1 MLGGHRDRLWMLPI
15 GERRRPGKK
24 RPPGYERLSG
34 MQAINAFLIRE
45 RADIGEAAEEAL
57 EVGAIPIF

>member
-1 MLGGHRDRLWMLPI
+1 MIDYGCCRLGRGVDPGRSA
-15 GERRRPGKK
+15 RPGMSAYT
-24 RPPGYERLSG
+24 GT
-34 MQAINAFLIRE
+34 QAINAFLIRE

>member
-1 MLGGHRDRLWMLPI
+1 MDAADW
-15 GERRRPGKK
+15 GEASTREEAPRPGMSAY
-24 RPPGYERLSG
+24 PG